1 MYTPVPDERLKS
13 LVDAHQ
19 LYESYLSALRE
30 MERNASKLAW
40 ERRGSSEYLIS
51 SRHLHGKLIKKSLG
65 KRSEHT
71 EAVYEIRIQRRAEA
85 IERLEGLALAYQRQ
99 IRINR
104 ALKLGDAPSIMVRVL
119 QEIERAGLSKALRV
133 VGTNAL
139 YAYASQASVQF
150 ADTVVATN
158 DVDLLWDSRTR
169 LQIASPDHKG
179 LAGVIQRADRS
190 FGRMDDQIYTLV
202 NKDGYQVDLIKRDE
216 GQQRPEPA
224 QLWENE
230 EDFWAVKVRN
240 MDWLLS
246 SPRFSSV
253 VIAANGE
260 MAKLETVDPRA
271 FVLFKYWLSD
281 RPDRDRMKAR
291 RDLLQAEVV
300 QSLVEQ
306 WLPHLPFQ
314 GLAAFPQS
322 VRDRSERGPG
332 A

>member
-1 MYTPVPDERLKS
+1 
-13 LVDAHQ
+13 
-19 LYESYLSALRE
+19 
-30 MERNASKLAW
+30 
-40 ERRGSSEYLIS
+40 
-51 SRHLHGKLIKKSLG
+51 
-65 KRSEHT
+65 
-71 EAVYEIRIQRRAEA
+71 
-85 IERLEGLALAYQRQ
+85 
-99 IRINR
+99 RINR

-169 LQIASPDHKG
+169 LQIAGPDHKG

-281 RPDRDRMKAR
+281 RPDRDR
-291 RDLLQAEVV
+291 
-300 QSLVEQ
+300 
-306 WLPHLPFQ
+306 
-314 GLAAFPQS
+314 
-322 VRDRSERGPG
+322 
-332 A
+332 